1 MSACATRGINRRLR
15 MDLRVYY
22 QKIRDER
29 RQIADEFPIVVSH
42 ETPDGG
48 RKGRMTEVTRDL
60 AAKLLVDGTA
70 HLASDTEAAEFRQ
83 RQADMR
89 KAAQDELAASK
100 VQLTVVPK
108 EFLERAGKKG

>member
-1 MSACATRGINRRLR
+1 
-15 MDLRVYY
+15 MDLRIYY

-29 RQIADEFPIVVSH
+29 GKIADEYPVMVSN

-48 RKGRMTEVTRDL
+48 KSGAMTEVTRDL

-70 HLASDTEAAEFRQ
+70 RMASKTEAAEFRQ
-83 RQADMR
+83 RQTDMR
-89 KAAQDELAASK
+89 AAAEQERAASK

-108 EFLERAGKKG
+108 EFLETLRKKG